1 MMPGMD
7 GWSVLTALKSDS
19 ATTNIPVVM
28 LSMVD
33 DTGLGDGL
41 GVTDYLVKPVNRD
54 RLLSVLRKVSPDQ
67 PDSVLI
73 VEDDEAT
80 REMLW
85 RTLEKEGFG
94 IREAENGR
102 VGLQQVAKQAP
113 ELILLDLMMPEM
125 DGFEF
130 LLEIRRHEE
139 WRNIPLIVVTAKDL
153 TEDEQNWLRGY
164 VEKIVFKGAYSRD
177 ELVTEVKQIVEV
189 CVRGEKT
196 DAA

>member
-1 MMPGMD
+1 LKADPA
-7 GWSVLTALKSDS
+7 TAD
-19 ATTNIPVVM
+19 IPVVM

-33 DTGLGDGL
+33 DKGLGDAL
-41 GVTDYLVKPVNRD
+41 GVTEYLVKPVERD
-54 RLLSVLRKVSPDQ
+54 RLLSVLRKVYPDQ

-102 VGLQQVAKQAP
+102 VGLQQVARQAP

-139 WRNIPLIVVTAKDL
+139 WRDIPIIVVTAKDL
-153 TEDEQNWLRGY
+153 TQDEQNWLRGY

-177 ELVTEVKQIVEV
+177 ELVNEVKQIVEV

-196 DAA
+196 GAA